1 MLLEDDLSIE
11 NNQLFR
17 LLEVDKRIQ
26 LPVNIPIRIL
36 VTAADV
42 IHS

>member
-1 MLLEDDLSIE
+1 D
-11 NNQLFR
+11 
-17 LLEVDKRIQ
+17 VDNRVVVPFNSQ
-26 LPVNIPIRIL
+26 VRML

>member
-1 MLLEDDLSIE
+1 MVGINDLEE
-11 NNQLFR
+11 GQLR
-17 LLEVDKRIQ
+17 ILEVDNRVVVPLNTHVRVI
-26 LPVNIPIRIL
+26 